1 MIAPDTAGRGVG
13 GDPFP
18 AGALPARLD
27 ADGIGWGVAGVRILA
42 GVALTAEPGATV
54 GLLGPNGSGKS
65 SLLRLLAGLARPESG
80 RVLLDD
86 VAVDAIPRRALARR
100 VAVVTQQVATDVE
113 MSALEV
119 VLLGRTPY
127 RPRLA
132 GVGAADL
139 DLARRALAEAGLAGF
154 EQRRWS
160 SLSGGERQRVDLA
173 RALVQEPDLLLLD
186 EPTNH
191 LDIRHQLDLLRF
203 LAESAS
209 TVVVTLH
216 DLNLAAQYCDR
227 LVLLYGGR
235 VVAAGTPVEVL
246 TTSRIEQ
253 VYQVRTDVDVAA
265 DGRPRIWYR
274 HAVGADGADEARA
287 ETPRHPVAYSVRED
301 V

>member
-1 MIAPDTAGRGVG
+1 MIAPGTAGRGVG
-13 GDPFP
+13 GDPVP

-100 VAVVTQQVATDVE
+100 IAVVTQQVATDVE

-139 DLARRALAEAGLAGF
+139 ELARRALAEAGLAGF

-216 DLNLAAQYCDR
+216 DLNLAAQHCDR

-253 VYQVRTDVDVAA
+253 VYQVRTDVDIAA

-274 HAVGADGADEARA
+274 SHA
-287 ETPRHPVAYSVRED
+287 T
-301 V
+301 

>member
-1 MIAPDTAGRGVG
+1 MIAPGTAGRGVG
-13 GDPFP
+13 GDPVP
-18 AGALPARLD
+18 AGALAARLD

-100 VAVVTQQVATDVE
+100 IAVVTQQVATDVE

-139 DLARRALAEAGLAGF
+139 ELARRALAEAGLAGF

-216 DLNLAAQYCDR
+216 DLNLAAQHCDR

-253 VYQVRTDVDVAA
+253 VYQVRTDVDIAA

-274 HAVGADGADEARA
+274 SHA
-287 ETPRHPVAYSVRED
+287 T
-301 V
+301 

>member
-1 MIAPDTAGRGVG
+1 MIAAGAAGRAVGDSGRATG
-13 GDPFP
+13 GDQYPE
-18 AGALPARLD
+18 AALPARLD

-65 SLLRLLAGLARPESG
+65 SLLRLLAGLTRPESG

-86 VAVDAIPRRALARR
+86 VAVNAVPRRALARR
-100 VAVVTQQVATDVE
+100 IAVVTQQVATDVE

-132 GVGAADL
+132 GVGAADV

-191 LDIRHQLDLLRF
+191 LDIRHQLELLRF
-203 LAESAS
+203 LAKSAS

-216 DLNLAAQYCDR
+216 DLNLAAQHCDR
-227 LVLLYGGR
+227 LVLLHGGR

-246 TTSRIEQ
+246 TTGRIEQ
-253 VYQVRTDVDVAA
+253 VYQVRTDVAIAA

-274 HAVGADGADEARA
+274 SQA
-287 ETPRHPVAYSVRED
+287 T
-301 V
+301 

>member
-13 GDPFP
+13 GDPVP

-100 VAVVTQQVATDVE
+100 IAVVTQQVATDVE

-139 DLARRALAEAGLAGF
+139 ELARRALAEAGLAGF

-216 DLNLAAQYCDR
+216 DLNLAAQHCDR

-253 VYQVRTDVDVAA
+253 VYQVRTDVDIAA

-274 HAVGADGADEARA
+274 SHA
-287 ETPRHPVAYSVRED
+287 T
-301 V
+301 

>member
-1 MIAPDTAGRGVG
+1 MIGPDPAGRSVESDGRAAG
-13 GDPFP
+13 GAGEVRPGRDPYP
-18 AGALPARLD
+18 AGALPARLH
-27 ADGIGWGVAGVRILA
+27 ADGVGWGVAGARILA
-42 GVALTAEPGATV
+42 GVALTAEPGVTV

-65 SLLRLLAGLARPESG
+65 SLLRLLAGLTRPESG
-80 RVLLDD
+80 KVLLDD
-86 VAVDAIPRRALARR
+86 VALGAIPRRALARR
-100 VAVVTQQVATDVE
+100 IAVVTQHVATDVE

-119 VLLGRTPY
+119 VLLGRIPY
-127 RPRLA
+127 RPRIA
-132 GVGAADL
+132 GVSAADS

-191 LDIRHQLDLLRF
+191 LDIRHQLELLRF

-216 DLNLAAQYCDR
+216 DLHLAAQYCDR
-227 LVLLYGGR
+227 LVLLCGGR

-246 TTSRIEQ
+246 TSRRIEQ
-253 VYQVRTDVDVAA
+253 VYQVRTDVVVAA

-274 HAVGADGADEARA
+274 R
-287 ETPRHPVAYSVRED
+287 PPP
-301 V
+301 

>member
-1 MIAPDTAGRGVG
+1 MIGPDNTGRGVG
-13 GDPFP
+13 DGGRATGGGENHR
-18 AGALPARLD
+18 AGADPQPARLH
-27 ADGIGWGVAGVRILA
+27 ADGVGWGVAGARILA
-42 GVALTAEPGATV
+42 EVALTAEPGATV

-65 SLLRLLAGLARPESG
+65 SLLRLLAGLARPDSG

-86 VAVDAIPRRALARR
+86 VTLGAIPRRALAQRI
-100 VAVVTQQVATDVE
+100 AVVTQQAATDVE

-127 RPRLA
+127 RSRLA
-132 GVGAADL
+132 GIGVADL

-154 EQRRWS
+154 EQRRWA

-173 RALVQEPDLLLLD
+173 RAMVQEPDLLLLD

-191 LDIRHQLDLLRF
+191 LDIRYQLELLRF
-203 LAESAS
+203 LAESAT

-253 VYQVRTDVDVAA
+253 VYQVPTDVDIAA
-265 DGRPRIWYR
+265 DGRPRIRYR
-274 HAVGADGADEARA
+274 RRA
-287 ETPRHPVAYSVRED
+287 AHE
-301 V
+301 

>member
-1 MIAPDTAGRGVG
+1 M
-13 GDPFP
+13 
-18 AGALPARLD
+18 PARLH
-27 ADGIGWGVAGVRILA
+27 ADGVGWGVAGARILA
-42 GVALTAEPGATV
+42 GVALTAEPGVTV

-65 SLLRLLAGLARPESG
+65 SLLRLLAGLTRPESG

-86 VAVDAIPRRALARR
+86 VALRAIPRRALARR
-100 VAVVTQQVATDVE
+100 IAVVTQQVATDVE

-119 VLLGRTPY
+119 VLLGRIPY
-127 RPRLA
+127 RPRIA

-191 LDIRHQLDLLRF
+191 LDIRHQLELLRF
-203 LAESAS
+203 LAESTS

-227 LVLLYGGR
+227 LVLLCSGR

-246 TTSRIEQ
+246 TASRIEQ
-253 VYQVRTDVDVAA
+253 VYQVRADVDIAA
-265 DGRPRIWYR
+265 DGRPRIRYR
-274 HAVGADGADEARA
+274 R
-287 ETPRHPVAYSVRED
+287 PPP
-301 V
+301 

>member
-1 MIAPDTAGRGVG
+1 MIATGTTGRGLG
-13 GDPFP
+13 GDPSL
-18 AGALPARLD
+18 AGASPARLD

-42 GVALTAEPGATV
+42 GVALTAAPGATV

-65 SLLRLLAGLARPESG
+65 TLLRLLAGLARPESG
-80 RVLLDD
+80 RVLLDG

-100 VAVVTQQVATDVE
+100 IAVVTQQVATDVE

-139 DLARRALAEAGLAGF
+139 DLARRALTDAGLAGF

-173 RALVQEPDLLLLD
+173 RALVQQPDLLLLD

-227 LVLLYGGR
+227 LVLLSDGR

-246 TTSRIEQ
+246 TTSQIEQ
-253 VYQVRTDVDVAA
+253 VYQVRTDVDITA

-274 HAVGADGADEARA
+274 SHA
-287 ETPRHPVAYSVRED
+287 T
-301 V
+301 

>member
-1 MIAPDTAGRGVG
+1 MIGGENAGRGPNDRSGVDG
-13 GDPFP
+13 H
-18 AGALPARLD
+18 ARGARPARLH
-27 ADGIGWGVAGVRILA
+27 AERIGWGVAGVRILVE
-42 GVALTAEPGATV
+42 VALTAEPGTTV

-65 SLLRLLAGLARPESG
+65 SLLRLLAGFARPDSG

-86 VAVDAIPRRALARR
+86 VALGALPRRARARR
-100 VAVVTQQVATDVE
+100 VAVVTQQAATDVE

-127 RPRLA
+127 RPPLA
-132 GVGAADL
+132 GVAAADL
-139 DLARRALAEAGLAGF
+139 DLARRALADAGLTGF

-191 LDIRHQLDLLRF
+191 LDIRHQLELLGF
-203 LAESAS
+203 LAESAT

-227 LVLLYGGR
+227 LVLLHAGR
-235 VVAAGTPVEVL
+235 VVAAGTPGEVL

-253 VYQVRTDVDVAA
+253 VYRVRTDVDTAA
-265 DGRPRIWYR
+265 DGRPRIRYR
-274 HAVGADGADEARA
+274 R
-287 ETPRHPVAYSVRED
+287 T
-301 V
+301 

>member
-1 MIAPDTAGRGVG
+1 MIAPGAAGGGAGGGGRATG
-13 GDPFP
+13 GDPYP
-18 AGALPARLD
+18 VGALPARLH
-27 ADGIGWGVAGVRILA
+27 ADGIGWGVAGVRILV

-86 VAVDAIPRRALARR
+86 VAVGAIPRRALAQRI
-100 VAVVTQQVATDVE
+100 AVVTQQVATDVE

-191 LDIRHQLDLLRF
+191 LDIRHQLELLRS

-227 LVLLYGGR
+227 LVLLHCGR
-235 VVAAGTPVEVL
+235 VVAAGTPAEVL

-253 VYQVRTDVDVAA
+253 VYQVRTDIDVTD

-274 HAVGADGADEARA
+274 DHA
-287 ETPRHPVAYSVRED
+287 T
-301 V
+301 

>member
-1 MIAPDTAGRGVG
+1 MGGSGRATG
-13 GDPFP
+13 GDPYP
-18 AGALPARLD
+18 AETVPAWLH
-27 ADGIGWGVAGVRILA
+27 ADGVGWGVAGVRILA

-65 SLLRLLAGLARPESG
+65 SLLRLLAGLARPNSG

-86 VAVDAIPRRALARR
+86 VALDAIPRRALARR
-100 VAVVTQQVATDVE
+100 IAVVTQQVATDVE

-191 LDIRHQLDLLRF
+191 LDIRHQLELLRF
-203 LAESAS
+203 LAGSAS

-227 LVLLYGGR
+227 LVLLDGGR
-235 VVAAGTPVEVL
+235 VVTAGTPVEVL

-253 VYQVRTDVDVAA
+253 VYHVRTDVDIAA

-274 HAVGADGADEARA
+274 GRA
-287 ETPRHPVAYSVRED
+287 T
-301 V
+301 

>member
-1 MIAPDTAGRGVG
+1 MGSGAAGRGAG
-13 GDPFP
+13 GGGRAAGGGPYP
-18 AGALPARLD
+18 AGALPARLH
-27 ADGIGWGVAGVRILA
+27 ADGIGWGVAGVRILV

-86 VAVDAIPRRALARR
+86 VAVAAIPRRALAQRI
-100 VAVVTQQVATDVE
+100 AVVTQQVATDVE

-132 GVGAADL
+132 GVGTADL

-191 LDIRHQLDLLRF
+191 LDIRHQLELLRF

-227 LVLLYGGR
+227 LVLLHGGR

-253 VYQVRTDVDVAA
+253 VYQVRTDVDIAA

-274 HAVGADGADEARA
+274 SHA
-287 ETPRHPVAYSVRED
+287 T
-301 V
+301 

>member
-1 MIAPDTAGRGVG
+1 MSGWHTTGRRVGG
-13 GDPFP
+13 GDPHST
-18 AGALPARLD
+18 GASPARLH
-27 ADGIGWGVAGVRILA
+27 ADGVGWGVAGVRILA
-42 GVALTAEPGATV
+42 EVALTVEPGATV

-65 SLLRLLAGLARPESG
+65 SLLRLLGRLARPDSG

-86 VAVDAIPRRALARR
+86 VRLDAIPHHALARR
-100 VAVVTQQVATDVE
+100 IAVVTQQVATDVE

-139 DLARRALAEAGLAGF
+139 DLARGALAEAGLAGF
-154 EQRRWS
+154 EQRRWA

-191 LDIRHQLDLLRF
+191 LDIRHQLELLRF
-203 LAESAS
+203 LAGSAS

-227 LVLLYGGR
+227 LVLLCGGQ
-235 VVAAGTPVEVL
+235 VVAAGTPAEVL
-246 TTSRIEQ
+246 TSDRIAQ
-253 VYQVRTDVDVAA
+253 VYQVHTEVDIAA
-265 DGRPRIWYR
+265 DGRPRVWYR
-274 HAVGADGADEARA
+274 GQSGHPDDSATLDTGA
-287 ETPRHPVAYSVRED
+287 PRSVPGTGG
-301 V
+301 

>member
-1 MIAPDTAGRGVG
+1 MIAAGAAGRGVG
-13 GDPFP
+13 DSGRATGGDQYP

-65 SLLRLLAGLARPESG
+65 SLLRLLAGLTRPESG

-86 VAVDAIPRRALARR
+86 VAVDAVPRRALARR
-100 VAVVTQQVATDVE
+100 IAVVTQQVATDVE

-132 GVGAADL
+132 GVGAADV

-191 LDIRHQLDLLRF
+191 LDIRHQLELLRF

-227 LVLLYGGR
+227 LVLLHGGR

-246 TTSRIEQ
+246 TTGRIEQ
-253 VYQVRTDVDVAA
+253 VYQVRTDVAITA

-274 HAVGADGADEARA
+274 SQA
-287 ETPRHPVAYSVRED
+287 T
-301 V
+301 

>member
-1 MIAPDTAGRGVG
+1 MIGPDTAGRGG
-13 GDPFP
+13 GGSGRASGDPD
-18 AGALPARLD
+18 PARLH
-27 ADGIGWGVAGVRILA
+27 ADGVGWGVAGVRILA

-65 SLLRLLAGLARPESG
+65 SLLRLLAGLARPDSG

-86 VAVDAIPRRALARR
+86 VALGAIPRRALARR
-100 VAVVTQQVATDVE
+100 IAVVTQQVATDVE

-191 LDIRHQLDLLRF
+191 LDIRHQLELLRF

-253 VYQVRTDVDVAA
+253 VYQVRTDVDIAA

-274 HAVGADGADEARA
+274 SHAIQAPTG
-287 ETPRHPVAYSVRED
+287 
-301 V
+301 

>member
-1 MIAPDTAGRGVG
+1 MIGPGTAGRGVTDGGRAAGGGGNDRPG
-13 GDPFP
+13 GDPHSP
-18 AGALPARLD
+18 GTVPARLH
-27 ADGIGWGVAGVRILA
+27 ADGVGWGVAGARILA
-42 GVALTAEPGATV
+42 DVALVAEPGATV

-65 SLLRLLAGLARPESG
+65 SLLRLLAGLARPDSG
-80 RVLLDD
+80 RVLLDGI
-86 VAVDAIPRRALARR
+86 ALGAIPRRAVARR
-100 VAVVTQQVATDVE
+100 IAVVTQQAATDVE

-132 GVGAADL
+132 GLGATDL
-139 DLARRALAEAGLAGF
+139 DLARRALAEAGLSGF

-191 LDIRHQLDLLRF
+191 LDIRHQLELLRF

-216 DLNLAAQYCDR
+216 DLNLAAEYCDR
-227 LVLLYGGR
+227 LVLLSGGR

-246 TTSRIEQ
+246 TPSRIEQ
-253 VYQVRTDVDVAA
+253 VYQVRTDVDTAA
-265 DGRPRIWYR
+265 DGRPRIRYR
-274 HAVGADGADEARA
+274 RPLD
-287 ETPRHPVAYSVRED
+287 
-301 V
+301 

>member
-1 MIAPDTAGRGVG
+1 MIAPGTADRGVG
-13 GDPFP
+13 GSGRATGGDPYP
-18 AGALPARLD
+18 AGASPARLH
-27 ADGIGWGVAGVRILA
+27 ADRIGWGVPGVRILA

-65 SLLRLLAGLARPESG
+65 SLLRLLAGLARPDSG

-86 VAVDAIPRRALARR
+86 VAVDGVPRRALARR
-100 VAVVTQQVATDVE
+100 IAVVTQQVATDVE

-139 DLARRALAEAGLAGF
+139 ELARRALAEAGLAGF

-191 LDIRHQLDLLRF
+191 LDIRHQLELLRF

-227 LVLLYGGR
+227 LVLLCGGR

-253 VYQVRTDVDVAA
+253 VYQVRTDVDIAA

-274 HAVGADGADEARA
+274 SHA
-287 ETPRHPVAYSVRED
+287 P
-301 V
+301 